1 MSVAVIKVRTARAR
15 ATVACLGL
23 VVAGTALSSR
33 ADATPDFPA
42 AVDAALHLTGSN
54 TVEEA
59 VAPRDGCLLCH
70 TTEAG
75 GDQNLD
81 HFGSEMLRNGAVQ
94 YEPGT
99 VAGALQAIAMSDPLA
114 ISDIKMGINPNDD
127 PKWLSGA
134 TSTDPVP
141 TYGCGSVSPAPPN
154 GFGGAV
160 VLASIAAA
168 LIARGTSRR
177 QRV

>member
-1 MSVAVIKVRTARAR
+1 MRQAVIEVRTLRAR
-15 ATVACLGL
+15 GAVARLAL
-23 VVAGTALSSR
+23 VVAGIAWSSR

-42 AVDAALHLTGSN
+42 AVDAALDLTGSN
-54 TVEEA
+54 TVEA
-59 VAPRDGCLLCH
+59 LVAPHDGCLLCH
-70 TTEAG
+70 TTEVG
-75 GDQNLD
+75 GDQNLNR
-81 HFGSEMLRNGAVQ
+81 FGSEMHQNGAVQ
-94 YEPGT
+94 FDANATAG
-99 VAGALQAIAMSDPLA
+99 GALQAIAMSDPLA

-127 PKWLSGA
+127 PKWLSGS

-168 LIARGTSRR
+168 LIAARSRR
-177 QRV
+177 RY